1 MRAARLQTNDLGR
14 ADHFFGAL
22 LSKDS
27 VKDSEKPQAAEL
39 FKSPQINGGSIS
51 LRSDAK
57 NRFSEPPAPPP
68 QQPLPE
74 KPDVAR
80 SSPSDPS
87 PPSLKKTSIERARSG
102 TSVSPTS
109 DESTSQIVS
118 LVEALASAKR
128 EIDFQSARMRDLED
142 MLQKERQARELAE
155 ELAKQ
160 LEQQSS
166 LAKVNGHGE
175 SRAEVSMLEDSFEP
189 PSDQAECTPTSRV
202 QRTKSPSRNAESPKK
217 SELQS
222 STSTDISVDLEPIG
236 TSTTL
241 FEQRMET
248 MLIEMQ
254 QLREN
259 MESFKERAETA
270 EAERDQDRKS
280 LAEMVEKI
288 RSEESARR
296 SSSTERASSPGD
308 GLSEDQVSR
317 KAGALSD
324 TLGPLL
330 QRTFLAND
338 NTSIKKVEVGR
349 ITAGTLSMPS
359 ATQDPRLYHATP
371 YASMLGVV
379 LIGMGLMA
387 YLNGWHPPK
396 SDG

>member
-22 LSKDS
+22 LSKDNI
-27 VKDSEKPQAAEL
+27 KDSEKPQTSES
-39 FKSPQINGGSIS
+39 FTSPQLNGGSIP

-57 NRFSEPPAPPP
+57 NRFSDPPAPPP

-74 KPDVAR
+74 KPDVTR
-80 SSPSDPS
+80 SSPSEPS
-87 PPSLKKTSIERARSG
+87 PPSLKRISTERARSG
-102 TSVSPTS
+102 TSVSPTG

-128 EIDFQSARMRDLED
+128 EIDSQSARMRDLEE

-166 LAKVNGHGE
+166 LVKVNGHDE
-175 SRAEVSMLEDSFEP
+175 SRTEGLILKDSFVP
-189 PSDQAECTPTSRV
+189 PSDQTESIQTSRV
-202 QRTKSPSRNAESPKK
+202 RRTKSPSRNVESPKK
-217 SELQS
+217 SELQD
-222 STSTDISVDLEPIG
+222 TSIDQIVDPKAINTPTAL
-236 TSTTL
+236 L
-241 FEQRMET
+241 EQRMET

-254 QLREN
+254 QLKEN
-259 MESFKERAETA
+259 MESFKKRAETA
-270 EAERDQDRKS
+270 EAERDQDRKT

-288 RSEESARR
+288 RLEESARR
-296 SSSTERASSPGD
+296 SSSTERARSPAG
-308 GLSEDQVSR
+308 GLTENQLSRNSGPLSE
-317 KAGALSD
+317 
-324 TLGPLL
+324 TFGPLL
-330 QRTFLAND
+330 QRAGLANG
-338 NTSIKKVEVGR
+338 NSSIKKTAAGG
-349 ITAGTLSMPS
+349 IPAGTLSMPS
-359 ATQDPRLYHATP
+359 VTQDPRLYHATP

-379 LIGMGLMA
+379 LIGMGVMA